1 MMDMTVTTDSIQR
14 WLADYVAMLLKVPA
28 DSIDVD
34 EQLVYLGVSSS
45 QAMTLTADLEKH
57 LARPIDPA
65 LLWEFPTIRRL
76 AQHLG
81 KET

>member
-1 MMDMTVTTDSIQR
+1 MMDMTVTMDSIQR
-14 WLADYVAMLLKVPA
+14 WLVDYVARLLTVPA

-81 KET
+81 QET

>member
-1 MMDMTVTTDSIQR
+1 MRDTTTTMDSIQR
-14 WLADYVAMLLKVPA
+14 WLVDYVARLLKLPA
-28 DSIDVD
+28 HGIDVD

-57 LARPIDPA
+57 LGRPIDPA

-81 KET
+81 QET